1 MVCREIENGNP
12 TLNDREGPDPGVGDV
27 VACARCPARTRG
39 FPDPV
44 AKCLPLDDR
53 TELRVRE
60 IYPGKIPAGR
70 TADDVLAL
78 MMANAHDLPEMP
90 RLWRAIAIEQWANE
104 NGRELVQGRRS
115 RRR

>member
-1 MVCREIENGNP
+1 MSPKLAGVTEIAEM
-12 TLNDREGPDPGVGDV
+12 LGVSRQRADQLS
-27 VACARCPARTRG
+27 RTRG

-53 TELRVRE
+53 TESRVRE